1 MQYDK
6 ILIKWERM
14 VLIQVKVDKTVIK
27 ETKYIASFVVIFS
40 VLMQAIFLII
50 GKWNYTVLIGNVWGA
65 ALAIGNFFVMGL
77 YVQKAVAQ
85 EEQEAKKTIKT
96 SYSLRMTLLLLFTI
110 VGVVI
115 PIFSWIT
122 VVVPLIFP
130 SIAIF
135 LRPLIDKNQKG

>member
-1 MQYDK
+1 M
-6 ILIKWERM
+6 
-14 VLIQVKVDKTVIK
+14 KVDKTVIK
-27 ETKYIASFVVIFS
+27 ETKYIASFVIIFS
-40 VLMQAIFLII
+40 ALMQAIFLII
-50 GKWNYTVLIGNVWGA
+50 GKWHYTVLLGNVWGA
-65 ALAIGNFFVMGL
+65 AVSIGNFFVMGL

-110 VGVVI
+110 IGVVI
-115 PIFSWIT
+115 PVFSWIT

>member
-1 MQYDK
+1 M
-6 ILIKWERM
+6 
-14 VLIQVKVDKTVIK
+14 KVDKTVIK
-27 ETKYIASFVVIFS
+27 ETKYIASFVIIFS

-50 GKWNYTVLIGNVWGA
+50 GKWNYTVLLGNVWGA

>member
-1 MQYDK
+1 M
-6 ILIKWERM
+6 
-14 VLIQVKVDKTVIK
+14 KVDKTVIK
-27 ETKYIASFVVIFS
+27 ETKYIASFVIIFS
-40 VLMQAIFLII
+40 ALMQAIFLII
-50 GKWNYTVLIGNVWGA
+50 GKWHYTVLLSNVWGA
-65 ALAIGNFFVMGL
+65 AVSIGNFFVMGL

-110 VGVVI
+110 IGVVI
-115 PIFSWIT
+115 PVFSWIT

-135 LRPLIDKNQKG
+135 LRPLIDKNPKG

>member
-1 MQYDK
+1 M
-6 ILIKWERM
+6 
-14 VLIQVKVDKTVIK
+14 KVDKTVIK
-27 ETKYIASFVVIFS
+27 ETKYIASFVIIFS

-50 GKWNYTVLIGNVWGA
+50 GKWHYTVLLGNVWGA
-65 ALAIGNFFVMGL
+65 AVSIGNFFVMGL

-110 VGVVI
+110 IGVVI
-115 PIFSWIT
+115 PSFSWIT

-135 LRPLIDKNQKG
+135 LRPLIDKNPKG